1 MKASMTKP
9 IASLSLDLDNKW
21 AYLRTHGNK
30 SWTTYSSYLPLVVPR
45 ILDTLAR
52 HDVQITAFV
61 VGQDAARAENRE
73 AIESLVAAGHE
84 IGNHTQNHY
93 PWLHTLTAE
102 QVEREIVGAEEALER
117 ITGEPPRGFR
127 GPGFSWSP
135 VTLELLARRGYLYD
149 ASTFPTFL
157 GPAARLY
164 CVLKSTLNQR
174 EREQRKELFGSIC
187 DGLRPIKSYLLQTAA
202 GPLVEI
208 PVTTMPLARVPF
220 HMTYLLYLRQFS
232 ASLCKSYFR
241 TALALCKLR
250 GVAPSMLLHP
260 LDFLDREDVPELA
273 FFPGMSLSR
282 GQKDEVVQMTLEA
295 LCRAYQVMPL
305 IEQAEEVR
313 GQHGLADSAIGVWK
327 PESNRAEAVP
337 VGR

>member
-1 MKASMTKP
+1 MNKP
-9 IASLSLDLDNKW
+9 LASLSLDLDNKW

-30 SWTTYSSYLPLVVPR
+30 SWTTYPSYLPLVVPR
-45 ILDTLAR
+45 ILDTLATHR
-52 HDVQITAFV
+52 LTITAFV

-73 AIESLVAAGHE
+73 AIESVIAAGHE

-93 PWLHTLTAE
+93 PWLHTLPKE
-102 QVEREIVGAEEALER
+102 RIEREIIEAEETLEQ
-117 ITGEPPRGFR
+117 ITGDPPRGFR

-135 VTLELLARRGYLYD
+135 RTLEFLARRGYLYD

-164 CVLKSTLNQR
+164 CVLKSTLSKR
-174 EREQRKELFGSIC
+174 EREQRKELFGGLR
-187 DGLRPIKSYLLQTAA
+187 DGLRPLKPYLLQTPA

-208 PVTTMPLARVPF
+208 PVTTMPLLRAPF

-232 ASLCKSYFR
+232 TALCKTYLH

-260 LDFLDREDVPELA
+260 LDFLGREEVPELA

-282 GQKDEVVQMTLEA
+282 GQKDEVMQMTLDA
-295 LCRAYQVMPL
+295 LCRAYRVVPL
-305 IEQAEEVR
+305 VEQALEVR
-313 GQHGLADSAIGVWK
+313 GQHGLSDPVISLWQ
-327 PESNRAEAVP
+327 PEASTARAVP
-337 VGR
+337 AGR